1 MVFIKEDVKI
11 MADLLK
17 TGHKM
22 LSLSCPICNN
32 PVFQKKKGT
41 AFCAICNR
49 KVILIDTP
57 DNKDSEDKKSI
68 LINNTEIEDIK
79 SILLPVLIDKLHWI
93 AQKLEKE
100 SHLSVINDY
109 LELTLNLLNLVEK
122 FKNLKLS

>member
-32 PVFQKKKGT
+32 PVFQKKNGT
-41 AFCAICNR
+41 SFCAICNR

-57 DNKDSEDKKSI
+57 DNKYSEDKKSI
-68 LINNTEIEDIK
+68 LINTTEIEDIK
-79 SILLPVLIDKLHWI
+79 SVLLPVFIDKFHWI

-100 SHLSVINDY
+100 SNLSVINDY
-109 LELTLNLLNLVEK
+109 LELTLKLLNLVDK
-122 FKNLKLS
+122 FKNLKLN

>member
-1 MVFIKEDVKI
+1 MVFIKEDAKI

-32 PVFQKKKGT
+32 PIFQKKNGT

-49 KVILIDTP
+49 KVLLIDTP
-57 DNKDSEDKKSI
+57 DNKNTEDKKPI
-68 LINNTEIEDIK
+68 LINNTELGDIK

-109 LELTLNLLNLVEK
+109 LELTLKLLNLVEK